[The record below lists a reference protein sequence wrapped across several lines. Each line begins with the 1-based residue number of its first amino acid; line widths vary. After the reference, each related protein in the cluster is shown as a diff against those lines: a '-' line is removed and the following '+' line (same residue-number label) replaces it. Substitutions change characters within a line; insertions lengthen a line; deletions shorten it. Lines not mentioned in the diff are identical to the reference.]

1 MLERHD
7 VPLAPLTT
15 LGLGGPAARL
25 LTAYDEGEVVAAVRA
40 ATEPLLVLGGGSNVV
55 LPDAGLAGTVVQVA
69 STGMT
74 RTDDGDHVL
83 VEVQAGE
90 SWDALV
96 TCAVDDGLAGIE
108 CLAGIPGLVGG
119 TPIQNVG
126 AYGQEVA
133 QTITAVRVY
142 DRTADEVVT
151 LTDLG
156 FAYRWS
162 RFKAERD
169 RWVVLA
175 VTYRLARDPLAQ
187 PVRAGDLARAVGE
200 GRAPLAVV
208 RDAVLAL
215 RRSKGMVLDA
225 ADPDTRSAGSF
236 FTNPVVDAATA
247 AAIPGATTYPEPDGR
262 VKLSAAWLI
271 EQAGFAKGAFD
282 GPVGLS
288 SKHTLALVHR
298 GGGSSDDLLRVARA
312 VRDGVQQ
319 RFGVTLVP
327 EPVLVGMTL

>member
-1 MLERHD
+1 MREAAR

-15 LGLGGPAARL
+15 LGLGGPAERL
-25 LTAYDEGEVVAAVRA
+25 ITVDEEAELVDVLRRTDPV
-40 ATEPLLVLGGGSNVV
+40 LVLGGGSNLV
-55 LPDAGLAGTVVQVA
+55 LPDEGLAGTVVRIA
-69 STGMT
+69 T
-74 RTDDGDHVL
+74 RGVLLTPDGDDVL

-96 TCAVDDGLAGIE
+96 AQAVDEGLAGIE

-133 QTITAVRVY
+133 QTVVGVRVL
-142 DRTADEVVT
+142 DRRSGDVAT

-162 RFKAERD
+162 RFKAEPS
-169 RWVVLA
+169 RWVILA
-175 VTYRLARDPLAQ
+175 VTYRLRRDPLAQ
-187 PVRAGDLARAVGE
+187 PVRAGDLERAVGPDP
-200 GRAPLAVV
+200 APLAQV
-208 RDAVLAL
+208 REAVLAL

-225 ADPDTRSAGSF
+225 TDPDSRSAGSF
-236 FTNPVVDAATA
+236 FTNPIVSAEQA
-247 AAIPGATTYPEPDGR
+247 AAIPGAPTYPEADGR

-288 SKHTLALVHR
+288 TKHTLAIVHR
-298 GGGSSDDLLRVARA
+298 GGGTTADLLRVARS
-312 VRDGVQQ
+312 VRAGVHD
-319 RFGVTLVP
+319 RFGIVLEA
-327 EPVLVGMTL
+327 EPVLVGQKL

>member
-1 MLERHD
+1 MRESAGA
-7 VPLAPLTT
+7 PLAPLTT
-15 LGLGGPAARL
+15 FGLGGPAERL
-25 LTAYDEGEVVAAVRA
+25 ITVDDEAELVDVVRR
-40 ATEPLLVLGGGSNVV
+40 TDPGLILGGGSNLV
-55 LPDAGLAGTVVQVA
+55 LPDEGLAGTVVQIATQGVSLTPEA
-69 STGMT
+69 
-74 RTDDGDHVL
+74 DDVL

-96 TCAVDDGLAGIE
+96 AHAVDEGLAGIE

-133 QTITAVRVY
+133 QTVVGVRVL
-142 DRTADEVVT
+142 DRSGGEVVT

-162 RFKAERD
+162 RFKAEPG

-175 VTYRLARDPLAQ
+175 VTYRLRRDRLAQ
-187 PVRAGDLARAVGE
+187 PVRAGDLSRAVGPD
-200 GRAPLAVV
+200 RVPLDQV

-215 RRSKGMVLDA
+215 RRGKGMVLDPS
-225 ADPDTRSAGSF
+225 DPDSRSAGSF
-236 FTNPVVDAATA
+236 FTNPIVSVEQAG
-247 AAIPGATTYPEPDGR
+247 AIPGAPTHPEADGR

-288 SKHTLALVHR
+288 TKHTLAIVHR
-298 GGGSSDDLLRVARA
+298 GGGTTADLLRVARA
-312 VRDGVQQ
+312 VRSGVHD
-319 RFGVTLVP
+319 RFGILLEA
-327 EPVLVGMTL
+327 EPVLVGQTL